1 MFAPTTAQTAN
12 NTSKIFNRFA
22 HSAGAF
28 RESRGE
34 KCQLSIWKNAVY
46 LFSPRYFRNYS
57 LLFFAARL
65 SILQFTRIRG
75 ATFEI
80 TFYEFRN
87 CNLLLFVAL
96 LSKLQFTHFRWAT
109 CDIAVDSFSRRQF
122 RNWSLLAF
130 APQILPN
137 RSNSLTN
144 APQPLPK
151 NIQNAFQMAPKC
163 CPKPSKIDKKLNRA
177 ATTSKMQKKKV
188 FPNRCKALG
197 PLFCDFR
204 AHFGIQ
210 SYTIFLVFLD

>member
-1 MFAPTTAQTAN
+1 MEVTVFLGLPSGMCGRRGEIREGSEIQNCRIFEKVIGKKFFESSFVNSWISVQHARPFPTGRAAD
-12 NTSKIFNRFA
+12 RFA

-122 RNWSLLAF
+122 RN
-130 APQILPN
+130 
-137 RSNSLTN
+137 
-144 APQPLPK
+144 
-151 NIQNAFQMAPKC
+151 
-163 CPKPSKIDKKLNRA
+163 
-177 ATTSKMQKKKV
+177 
-188 FPNRCKALG
+188 
-197 PLFCDFR
+197 
-204 AHFGIQ
+204 
-210 SYTIFLVFLD
+210 